1 MNIMIGRGA
10 KMKDQDHTKEQNTD
24 IVEKKPKMKVSKK
37 AKKVEDS
44 SLGEKEV
51 EIREVV
57 VERKAGF
64 NYVEVIVI
72 MIITLILGAVI
83 GSFVTY
89 IADSDKN
96 SQISSEI
103 PSELE
108 EFVQTY
114 HNIITDYYEEVDHD
128 QLLEAGINGMLEY
141 LDDDYSVYMNEEIS
155 EEFNEQVEGKYTGIG
170 VEIIQQEDGK
180 VSISKVFTNSPA
192 SKAGLEEGDI
202 FIKIGD
208 TDVAGKTSSEIS
220 ELIKGSDVKEVS
232 IVIDRNGEEK
242 TFELTLEEVEIDSVN
257 SKIFEKNGQKIGYL
271 EITIFASNTSTQF
284 ERKLLELEGENIDSL
299 IIDVRDNSGG
309 YLSSVTD
316 IASLFMDKSK
326 IIYQLDTK
334 GVIEKVYANSNT
346 SRDYDISVLIN
357 QNSASASEILAAALQ
372 ESYGATV
379 VGVNSFGKGTVQKA
393 YQLESGAT
401 VKYTIQK
408 WLTPNGNW
416 INEVGVTPDIEVTMD
431 GDYYQNPCDETDT
444 QLQKALEEISK

>member
-1 MNIMIGRGA
+1 
-10 KMKDQDHTKEQNTD
+10 MKDQDHKKENDID
-24 IVEKKPKMKVSKK
+24 IVEKKPKKRSSKK
-37 AKKVEDS
+37 EKKVETS
-44 SLGEKEV
+44 SLEEKEL

-64 NYVEVIVI
+64 NYIEVIVI

-89 IADSDKN
+89 IANGDKN

-108 EFVQTY
+108 EFIQTY

-141 LDDDYSVYMNEEIS
+141 LDDDYSVYMNEENS

-180 VSISKVFTNSPA
+180 VSISKVFDNSPA
-192 SKAGLEEGDI
+192 SKAGLQARDI

-208 TDVAGKTSSEIS
+208 TDVVGKTSSEIS
-220 ELIKGSDVKEVS
+220 ALIKGSDVKEVS

-271 EITIFASNTSTQF
+271 EMTIFASNTSTQF

-416 INEVGVTPDIEVTMD
+416 INEVGVTPDIEVIMD
-431 GDYYQNPCDETDT
+431 GKYYQNPCDETDT

>member
-1 MNIMIGRGA
+1 
-10 KMKDQDHTKEQNTD
+10 MKDQDHKKENDID
-24 IVEKKPKMKVSKK
+24 IVEKKPKKRSSKK
-37 AKKVEDS
+37 EKKVETS
-44 SLGEKEV
+44 SLEEKEL

-64 NYVEVIVI
+64 NYIEVIVI

-89 IADSDKN
+89 IANGDKN

-108 EFVQTY
+108 EFIQTY

-180 VSISKVFTNSPA
+180 VSISKVFDNSPA
-192 SKAGLEEGDI
+192 SKAGLQAGDI

-208 TDVAGKTSSEIS
+208 TDVVGKTSSEIS
-220 ELIKGSDVKEVS
+220 ALIKGSDVKEVS

-271 EITIFASNTSTQF
+271 EMTIFASNTSTQF